1 MDKVREVII
10 YKQYFEDFFKEQT
23 TKVQDKIIKILD
35 IIEHIDR
42 IPSSYL
48 KYIEGTNGLFEIRVQ
63 LGNNIFRVFCFFDG
77 NRLVVLLTG
86 FQKKTQKTP
95 KNEIEKAVKLMCE
108 YNNEKEGKR

>member
-42 IPSSYL
+42 IS
-48 KYIEGTNGLFEIRVQ
+48 
-63 LGNNIFRVFCFFDG
+63 
-77 NRLVVLLTG
+77 
-86 FQKKTQKTP
+86 
-95 KNEIEKAVKLMCE
+95 
-108 YNNEKEGKR
+108 